1 MRTPYGASAIIEL
14 RKAGKRPADMIL
26 LSLIGPLRDE
36 GNPVVIVNT
45 PDCDLRFLHGLDV
58 MLVCTMD
65 TPRELIKRVSDDLVA
80 VFPDYAGIWWKDA
93 GDGLNLC
100 WGSYRPKVKLFRRWT
115 AAERAGYASH

>member
-36 GNPVVIVNT
+36 GNPVVIVNN
-45 PDCDLRFLHGLDV
+45 PDCDLRFLHDLDV
-58 MLVCTMD
+58 MLVCTME
-65 TPRELIKRVSDDLVA
+65 TPPDLVKRVADDVLTVK
-80 VFPDYAGIWWKDA
+80 PSYAGIWWKDM

-100 WGSYRPKVKLFRRWT
+100 WGSYRPKANFFRRWT
-115 AAERAGYASH
+115 ATERSGYASH